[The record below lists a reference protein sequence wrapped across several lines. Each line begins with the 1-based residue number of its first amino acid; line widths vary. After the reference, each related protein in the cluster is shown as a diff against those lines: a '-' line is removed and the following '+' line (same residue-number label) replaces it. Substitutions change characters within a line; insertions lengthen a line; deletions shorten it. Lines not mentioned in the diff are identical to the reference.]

1 MYIAR
6 LDIKKKAAIF
16 EPEDMD
22 SFINS
27 SNNEPYWLVRKVI
40 VILAYFGGDFGA
52 TLMLIL

>member
-27 SNNEPYWLVRKVI
+27 SNNDPYWLVRKVI
-40 VILAYFGGDFGA
+40 VILAYFGGNFGA